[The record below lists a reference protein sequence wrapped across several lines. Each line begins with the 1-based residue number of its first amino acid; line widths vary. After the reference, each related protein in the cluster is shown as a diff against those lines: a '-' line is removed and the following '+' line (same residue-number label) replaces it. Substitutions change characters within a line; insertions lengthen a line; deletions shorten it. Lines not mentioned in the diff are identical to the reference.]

1 MMRGLLRSNREV
13 LILCVATALLTMGQ
27 GIAVPIVPLYADTLG
42 VSVAQVGLV
51 ITAFGLAR
59 FLTNMPAAITSD
71 RFGRRSILIGGA
83 LISALGNVLSGFA
96 TSLEPLLVYRF
107 IAGIGS
113 AAFITGAVIFI
124 ADVSNPTNRGR
135 LMSLFQGSFV
145 IGITAGPGMGGLLA
159 EIFGLR
165 GPFIAVGVV
174 SLLSAIW
181 AFLQVPETR
190 WRSRGEPLAS
200 TPPAVATTEGPDETP
215 VAEEAKPPPVAAGRW
230 MRYAFL
236 KRKDF
241 LLISL
246 TFAGTFFTRG
256 GAMFTILPLKASRQL
271 GLSPGQIG
279 GLLTIP
285 SALTF
290 LMLPVVGFVSD
301 RFGRKSAIVPGV
313 GLFAVAMVV
322 LGVSTGFMVYALGM
336 VLYGIAQGLEGPAP
350 VAYVSDISPREGQA
364 IAQGA
369 ARTLG
374 DLALLSAPPLMGLT
388 SDLWGTTPTLFAN
401 GALMAVIALAFWMF
415 ASDPARDAAREAR
428 RRRAAELGPAAD

>member
-1 MMRGLLRSNREV
+1 MRGLLRSNREV

-83 LISALGNVLSGFA
+83 LISALGNVMSGYA

-135 LMSLFQGSFV
+135 LMSLFQGSFL

-159 EIFGLR
+159 EVFGLR

-174 SLLSAIW
+174 SLASAVW

-190 WRSRGEPLAS
+190 WRSRGDPAEVA
-200 TPPAVATTEGPDETP
+200 PPTVALSEGLDDPR
-215 VAEEAKPPPVAAGRW
+215 VAAQAKPPPMPPGRFR
-230 MRYAFL
+230 RYAFL

-241 LLISL
+241 LLISM
-246 TFAGTFFTRG
+246 TFSGTFFTRG
-256 GAMFTILPLKASRQL
+256 GAMFTILPLKASRDL

-290 LMLPVVGFVSD
+290 VMLPVVGFLSD
-301 RFGRKSAIVPGV
+301 RFGRKSASSPGW
-313 GLFAVAMVV
+313 A
-322 LGVSTGFMVYALGM
+322 S
-336 VLYGIAQGLEGPAP
+336 
-350 VAYVSDISPREGQA
+350 SPPRWWSWA
-364 IAQGA
+364 
-369 ARTLG
+369 
-374 DLALLSAPPLMGLT
+374 
-388 SDLWGTTPTLFAN
+388 
-401 GALMAVIALAFWMF
+401 
-415 ASDPARDAAREAR
+415 
-428 RRRAAELGPAAD
+428 